1 MDGFQKIDLNSDIPS
16 PSKGNSPV
24 KTDMVRKRSSSTGK
38 TTRKVLLWVVGVL
51 VVLIV
56 FVVLGIILPALK
68 LASQAKI
75 TYADAKKVYADAKT
89 ENIELAGKDLDTT
102 KTDMQKLQKSV
113 SAMGYLSFVP
123 IANWYYSD
131 AVHLLNAGL
140 AGIDGGKVLVDSVA
154 PYADVLGLKGQGSFT
169 GGSAEQRIQTAVTT
183 FSKIAPNID
192 KLSGSLSIMQKELD
206 QVNPNHYPSL
216 FGGSKIKTT
225 LTQAKTVVDDANI
238 FVSEATPLI
247 KVLPEMLGEPIEKK
261 YLVLFQNDKELRPTG
276 GFITA
281 YAIMRFDHGV
291 VHPDGASDIY
301 TLDATVPNKPTAP
314 RILAKYLPEV
324 PQWNLRDTNLSPDFV
339 TSMQQFNKMY
349 QTAGGYSKVDG
360 IIAIDTYPLVAA
372 IDILGGSIDVDGQT
386 FTTKNDPRCDC
397 ANVIYELEAASD
409 KPVDYVRT
417 QRKGIIGDLM
427 LAIMNKALSSSPK
440 KYWGPLFQAMLN
452 NISQKHILFYV
463 YNTDAQS
470 GIEAL
475 NAAGRIKPFDGDYLH
490 INDANFGGAKSNLFI
505 TESVDQNY
513 QMQSDGSI
521 TKTLTINY
529 KNPYAPSDCN
539 LERGGLCL
547 NAVQRD
553 VVRVYVPKGS
563 QLVSSDGS
571 EVKMMTYDELGKT
584 VFEGFIT
591 VRPQGAKTYTLT
603 YKLPFKLAGG
613 SVLPAMYQ
621 KQPGTN
627 NIEYT
632 VSVNGRKVQE
642 FPLLTDQTIK
652 ITP

>member
-1 MDGFQKIDLNSDIPS
+1 MDGFQKIDLNSDAS
-16 PSKGNSPV
+16 MPSKINSPA
-24 KTDMVRKRSSSTGK
+24 KTDMVKKRSSSGK
-38 TTRKVLLWVVGVL
+38 TTRKVLLGVVGVL
-51 VVLIV
+51 IVLGI
-56 FVVLGIILPALK
+56 FVILGIILPGIK
-68 LASQAKI
+68 LASQAKV
-75 TYADAKKVYADAKT
+75 TYAAAKKVADA
-89 ENIELAGKDLDTT
+89 A
-102 KTDMQKLQKSV
+102 KLQNVEAASTELTNTKAEMVKLQRDVAS
-113 SAMGYLSFVP
+113 MGYLAFVP

-131 AVHLLNAGL
+131 AVHLVNAGL
-140 AGIDGGKVLVDSVA
+140 AGLDGGRVLVDSVA
-154 PYADVLGLKGQGSFT
+154 PYADVLGLKGKGSFT

-192 KLSGSLSIMQKELD
+192 KLSGSLAIMQKELD
-206 QVNPNHYPSL
+206 QVNPNHYPSI
-216 FGGSKIKTT
+216 FGGGKIKTT
-225 LTQAKTVVDDANI
+225 LGQAKTIVDDANI

-247 KVLPEMLGEPIEKK
+247 KVLPEMLGEPTEKK

-301 TLDATVPNKPTAP
+301 TLDDTVPNKPLAP

-324 PQWNLRDTNLSPDFV
+324 PRWNLRDTNLSPDFV
-339 TSMQQFNKMY
+339 TSMQQFDKLY

-360 IIAIDTYPLVAA
+360 IISLDTYPLVNA

-386 FTTKNDPRCDC
+386 FTTKNDPRCNC

-409 KPVDYVRT
+409 KPVNYVRT

-427 LAIMNKALSSSPK
+427 LAIMSKALSSSPK
-440 KYWGPLFQAMLN
+440 VYWGPLFQAMLN
-452 NISQKHILFYV
+452 NIEQKHVMFYV

-475 NAAGRIKPFDGDYLH
+475 NAAGRIKSFDGDYLH

-513 QMQSDGSI
+513 QIQSDGSI

-553 VVRVYVPKGS
+553 LVRVYVPQGS
-563 QLVSSDGS
+563 QLMSSDGS

-627 NIEYT
+627 NMQYT
-632 VSVNGRKVQE
+632 VSVNGRKVQN